1 MKVTVLPNQ
10 TLADIAIQEY
20 GVLEAVF
27 LLAQA
32 NDISPTA
39 TLTPGTTLE
48 RPDKVFNREVQAYCK
63 NNRVSPAT
71 AETSDSE
78 MRLRIFTEQ
87 FTKQFM

>member
-10 TLADIAIQEY
+10 TLSDIAIQEY

-39 TLTPGTTLE
+39 TLAPGMALE
-48 RPDKVFNREVQAYCK
+48 RPDKVFNREMQAYCK
-63 NNRVSPAT
+63 NNCVSPAT